1 MELHGENLFPD
12 TNWPNH
18 EPMFQLILEYVTPSA
33 INMARV
39 AHPYLLGN
47 TFHPSVLVTRFLPQ
61 AQKSQRADSRK
72 VSKAQYSVSSGKPF
86 VQYLH
91 NPAKPQQQAEVTRHR
106 VKGTTPEDVFRFPDD
121 DEERPN
127 NRRGTDDRQKQSS
140 GILSYQTNCK
150 CIYLLWYFGDLSVTP
165 LRQSYSIGTPLYK
178 QNKYNEPCYNFFKKK
193 EM

>member
-1 MELHGENLFPD
+1 
-12 TNWPNH
+12 
-18 EPMFQLILEYVTPSA
+18 
-33 INMARV
+33 MARV

-150 CIYLLWYFGDLSVTP
+150 CIRVKGPHNVGDFSGRSGRSPGSLLTYLGLYICSNAPKEGFPGIRQVFLKQQVHFFLS
-165 LRQSYSIGTPLYK
+165 
-178 QNKYNEPCYNFFKKK
+178 
-193 EM
+193 